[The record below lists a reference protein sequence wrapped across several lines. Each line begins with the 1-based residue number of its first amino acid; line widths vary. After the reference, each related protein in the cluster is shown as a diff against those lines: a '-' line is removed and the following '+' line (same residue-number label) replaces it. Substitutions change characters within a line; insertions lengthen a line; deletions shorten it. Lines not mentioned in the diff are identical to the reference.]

1 MHSRSNWNLDVLVF
15 KERGKPE
22 YLEKNFSEQG
32 REQTTNSTLIWH
44 WHQDSNAGHIGGRP
58 VLSLLCHPHWQ
69 TFLHLSTG
77 TQIKILHF
85 LSQKAKCTVTILFA
99 PGFISPCIMMTYYE
113 KYCHLLLPSF
123 YLTNFFFF
131 LAESHWFI
139 PATLSSGDLS
149 SWLLSGDFCW
159 TCFSHSLAVLGVPT
173 TTGLTGVGVGVEIS
187 AEKDSWGIW

>member
-1 MHSRSNWNLDVLVF
+1 MCPCIPDRIGIWKCWFLR
-15 KERGKPE
+15 RGKNRSTWRKTSQSKWE
-22 YLEKNFSEQG
+22 NQQ
-32 REQTTNSTLIWH
+32 QTQPTYGIDTRIQTWATLV
-44 WHQDSNAGHIGGRP
+44 GG
-58 VLSLLCHPHWQ
+58 VLSPLCHPYWQ

-77 TQIKILHF
+77 TQKYCTFCPKRQVYSYNIICSWF
-85 LSQKAKCTVTILFA
+85 LSWWL
-99 PGFISPCIMMTYYE
+99 E

-139 PATLSSGDLS
+139 PTTLSSGKLS

-173 TTGLTGVGVGVEIS
+173 TAGLTGVGVGVEIS
-187 AEKDSWGIW
+187 AEKDSWGIL